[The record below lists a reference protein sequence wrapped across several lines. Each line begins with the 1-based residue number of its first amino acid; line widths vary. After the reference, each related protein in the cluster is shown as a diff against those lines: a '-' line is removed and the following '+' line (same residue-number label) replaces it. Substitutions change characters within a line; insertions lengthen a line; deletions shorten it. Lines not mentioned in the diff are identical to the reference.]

1 MNWKLKSL
9 IRRSITSTPGGHH
22 LYRWL
27 TSKVLGMQAGMA
39 TKWFRVIPNHV
50 KVMQDHF
57 GPDARDVSMWC
68 NKNVDDECEDNELFI
83 PSEKFIGEKIG
94 FVFKMDE
101 NGLGYYKDKV
111 IKLV

>member
-1 MNWKLKSL
+1 MLDFVKDNWIIVISL
-9 IRRSITSTPGGHH
+9 LIFCAIFIYVYCNEIQDR
-22 LYRWL
+22 L
-27 TSKVLGMQAGMA
+27 T
-39 TKWFRVIPNHV
+39 
-50 KVMQDHF
+50 
-57 GPDARDVSMWC
+57 

>member
-1 MNWKLKSL
+1 MLDFVKDNRIIVISFL
-9 IRRSITSTPGGHH
+9 IFCAIFIYVYCNEIQDR
-22 LYRWL
+22 L
-27 TSKVLGMQAGMA
+27 T
-39 TKWFRVIPNHV
+39 
-50 KVMQDHF
+50 
-57 GPDARDVSMWC
+57 